1 MFLKSN
7 FHFKVWPRKL
17 SHAASKSQPLLSYIA
32 LYEYMNIIHW
42 ITLEVKLMS
51 RLKVQHW
58 QVRLLQIWWPC
69 HVIWCCLL
77 DEHLLPLVYPL
88 LSLPPLSCILYR
100 QCQQGPVLTSAIS
113 TLAFILGMYA
123 ATDLRL
129 LHIVSR
135 TVFHT
140 TDLSGLVGRGR
151 SSPAGDWHLSYQAR
165 PHQFPGCPDYL
176 SRSSKS

>member
-1 MFLKSN
+1 MIHKIWRQSSWKGSKRQNYMFKIMFLKSN

-17 SHAASKSQPLLSYIA
+17 SHAASKSHIFL
-32 LYEYMNIIHW
+32 YMNIW
-42 ITLEVKLMS
+42 ITLEVTLMS

-58 QVRLLQIWWPC
+58 PVRLLQIWWPC

-113 TLAFILGMYA
+113 TLAFSLFLRCMLLLTCASCILCPA
-123 ATDLRL
+123 LFSTPQ
-129 LHIVSR
+129 SW
-135 TVFHT
+135 
-140 TDLSGLVGRGR
+140 VG
-151 SSPAGDWHLSYQAR
+151 
-165 PHQFPGCPDYL
+165 
-176 SRSSKS
+176 

>member
-1 MFLKSN
+1 MFKIMFLKSN
-7 FHFKVWPRKL
+7 FPFKVWPRKL
-17 SHAASKSQPLLSYIA
+17 SHAASKSHIFL
-32 LYEYMNIIHW
+32 YMNIW
-42 ITLEVKLMS
+42 ITLEVTLMS
-51 RLKVQHW
+51 RLKFQHW
-58 QVRLLQIWWPC
+58 AVRLLQIWWPC

-176 SRSSKS
+176 SRS

>member
-1 MFLKSN
+1 MFKIMFLKSN

-17 SHAASKSQPLLSYIA
+17 SHAASKSHIFL
-32 LYEYMNIIHW
+32 YMNIW
-42 ITLEVKLMS
+42 ITLEVTLMS

-58 QVRLLQIWWPC
+58 PVRLLQIWWPC

-140 TDLSGLVGRGR
+140 TELSGLVGRGR

-165 PHQFPGCPDYL
+165 PHQFQGCPDYL
-176 SRSSKS
+176 SRS